1 MKKNTIYLADDHQI
15 VIDGLRHMISELEQF
30 DILGSTNNGLV
41 AWKQIQLLQP
51 QLVLLDL
58 DMPGMHGMVLAKK
71 IRNNFPEIKIII
83 LSLHSEKSIIKEM
96 MEIPVDGYLLKNS
109 DKDDLQQALLSI
121 ANGKQFFAPSI
132 TLSLLSPNATKPHV
146 ACQSTHDSTLLDA
159 LTDREREVL
168 IKICDGLTN
177 REIAEALHISPRTA
191 DAHRANLLRKLEA
204 KNVVGLVKF
213 ALRVGLSDSN
223 A

>member
-1 MKKNTIYLADDHQI
+1 
-15 VIDGLRHMISELEQF
+15 MISELEQF

-41 AWKQIQLLQP
+41 AWEQIQLLQP

-132 TLSLLSPNATKPHV
+132 TLSLLSPNAPKPHV
-146 ACQSTHDSTLLDA
+146 ACPSTHDSTLLDA

-177 REIAEALHISPRTA
+177 REIAETLHISPRTA

-223 A
+223 T